1 MKSPISIRPRQ
12 PSLGGEPDYGRALYP
27 DPPSHDFLVWLII
40 AELMRRHHGAA
51 SPLRVKF
58 GLIRG
63 QLGVFDFGLFSLRST
78 QAYKCG
84 VSRRYSD
91 QMMAHVLRPAIDMIG
106 AVEDPALDM
115 GAPVVEE
122 QIAGWVE
129 YDYHIGHLV
138 DAGREGAD
146 IPRWSPPPWA
156 HEEVERFL
164 GGVRP
169 VVITLREADRQ
180 PERNSRIQ
188 EWLRFAAEIERDHP
202 VLILRDTAKAA
213 EPLNFRTWPLASLN
227 AYIRAALYERA
238 LVNMMVQTGPFTW
251 CQFGAAPYLA
261 FKQLVPALPD
271 WAHGQ
276 PCGWREQD
284 HMEVGDQYPWA
295 SPLQRLAWADDTFE
309 NIRGAFAGF
318 LRDAKRQEAA

>member
-1 MKSPISIRPRQ
+1 M
-12 PSLGGEPDYGRALYP
+12 
-27 DPPSHDFLVWLII
+27 
-40 AELMRRHHGAA
+40 
-51 SPLRVKF
+51 
-58 GLIRG
+58 
-63 QLGVFDFGLFSLRST
+63 
-78 QAYKCG
+78 
-84 VSRRYSD
+84 
-91 QMMAHVLRPAIDMIG
+91 
-106 AVEDPALDM
+106 
-115 GAPVVEE
+115 
-122 QIAGWVE
+122 
-129 YDYHIGHLV
+129 
-138 DAGREGAD
+138 
-146 IPRWSPPPWA
+146 
-156 HEEVERFL
+156 
-164 GGVRP
+164 
-169 VVITLREADRQ
+169 
-180 PERNSRIQ
+180 
-188 EWLRFAAEIERDHP
+188 
-202 VLILRDTAKAA
+202 
-213 EPLNFRTWPLASLN
+213 ASLN